1 MLYPSQ
7 FHHLI
12 SAPWSHIW
20 SFNRG
25 VSYVLCLTSGMD
37 LLTSCKDKVAYFR
50 VKELKDVL
58 TQLGLS
64 KQGKK
69 QDLVDRIL
77 TILSHERVAGV
88 PPKINSARKEEVA
101 KLVDGI
107 YRKMQVFGAT
117 DLASKSQ
124 IVSDSSNAKLKEEIE
139 DTYQMKIRCPCGSS
153 FQTETMIQCEDT
165 RCHTWQHASCVII
178 PEKPT
183 ERGFP
188 PIFPETFY
196 CELCRLSR
204 ADPFWVTTADPL
216 YPAKFAITSVPADST
231 NPMQRIEKTFQLTR
245 ADRELLAKQEYDVQ
259 AWCILLNDKVQF
271 RMQWPQYADL
281 QVNGVPVRCI
291 NRPGSQLLGANGRDD
306 GPIITQCSRDGINKI
321 LLTGCDAR
329 IFCFGVRLVKRRTFQ
344 QVLNMI
350 PKEPDGE
357 VFDDALVR
365 IRRCVGGGNATE
377 NADSDS
383 DLEVVADFIPVNLR
397 CPMSGLRMKV
407 AGRFKPCV
415 HMGCF
420 DLEVF
425 VEMNQRSRKWQC
437 PICLKNYSLEHVI
450 IDPYFN
456 RITSQLRP
464 YGEEVTEIEVKP
476 DGSWRAKAEGDRRSL
491 GDLGRWHLPDGTLIE
506 SQGIDSKPKPG
517 ILKHV
522 KQEGGSESPGL
533 LKVGLKKNRNGLWE
547 ISKHEDMQ
555 TFSYGDSVSEN
566 FENHIQD
573 IIPMSSSATGSG
585 KVGEDPSVNQDGDVN
600 FDFPID
606 LETISPNFVPA
617 YGGNDHSPSAPAE
630 DAEVIVL
637 SDSDE
642 ENEPLISSASIYNN
656 NHTDAPIVS
665 FPGRPKGILDSC
677 HDDRALVNDGDS
689 CLGLF
694 NANDDEFG
702 MNMWPLPT
710 VNQGGPGFRLFGSDT
725 DVSGSLVDMHH
736 GSINCASSINGYSL
750 AADTG
755 IGSCSLLPES
765 PVDHPNTEMNAG
777 LVNNPLSFGNND
789 PSLQIFIPPI
799 PSDASV
805 KADMGHQPGVSTGVH
820 TEDWISLRLGA
831 GGESKVANGLSSG
844 KPAQTKDS
852 SLGSLADTA
861 SLLLGM
867 NDGVSKKSGRE
878 RSDGP
883 FNFPRQR
890 RSSYMMRRVRSYDV
904 QVYDI
909 PGRRWIEDFP
919 KLKYHKRGPFVFF
932 LDVKLYVLS
941 SGTPHITG
949 PHFEMLD
956 INYLSQGWVLL
967 SEPLF
972 VCQCLMASHH
982 AKIIDYSKKI
992 LWSNHC
998 VIVED
1003 HLYRFQVLQYS
1014 NGPPRAILVL
1024 RDLEHKIVVYGN
1036 SIERDYVDDIHSD
1049 DYPPISGQCHV
1060 DISDIVDPDVL
1071 MGDSYAVG
1079 YLVYLGKRNSC
1090 LRTNVR
1096 E

>member
-1 MLYPSQ
+1 
-7 FHHLI
+7 
-12 SAPWSHIW
+12 
-20 SFNRG
+20 
-25 VSYVLCLTSGMD
+25 MD
-37 LLTSCKDKVAYFR
+37 LVTSCKDKVAQFR

-58 TQLGLS
+58 TQLGHS

-77 TILSHERVAGV
+77 AILSDERVAGV
-88 PPKINSARKEEVA
+88 PPKKNSARKEEVA
-101 KLVDGI
+101 ELVDGI
-107 YRKMQVFGAT
+107 YRKMQVSGAT

-124 IVSDSSNAKLKEEIE
+124 IVSDSSNVKSKEEIE

-153 FQTETMIQCEDT
+153 FQAETMIQCEDT
-165 RCHTWQHASCVII
+165 RCRTWQHASCVII
-178 PEKPT
+178 PEMPT

-188 PIFPETFY
+188 IFRETFY

-204 ADPFWVTTADPL
+204 ADPFWVMTANPI
-216 YPAKFAITSVPADST
+216 YPAKFAITSVSADST
-231 NPMQRIEKTFQLTR
+231 NSMQRIEKTFQLTR

-259 AWCILLNDKVQF
+259 AWCMLLNDKVQF

-281 QVNGVPVRCI
+281 QVNGVPVRCM

-306 GPIITQCSRDGINKI
+306 GPIITQCSSDGINKI

-329 IFCFGVRLVKRRTFQ
+329 IFCFGVRLIKRRTFQ
-344 QVLNMI
+344 QVLNVI

-365 IRRCVGGGNATE
+365 VRRCVGGGNATE

-383 DLEVVADFIPVNLR
+383 DLEVIADFIPVNLR

-456 RITSQLRP
+456 RITSQLRI
-464 YGEEVTEIEVKP
+464 YEEVTEIEVKP
-476 DGSWRAKAEGDRRSL
+476 NGSWRAKAEGGRRSL

-506 SQGIDSKPKPG
+506 SQDIESKPKPG

-522 KQEGGSESPGL
+522 KQEGGSESPSL
-533 LKVGLKKNRNGLWE
+533 LKVGLKNRNGLWE
-547 ISKHEDMQ
+547 ISKPEDMQ
-555 TFSYGDSVSEN
+555 TFPYGDSVSEN

-585 KVGEDPSVNQDGDVN
+585 KEGEDPSVNQDSDVN

-617 YGGNDHSPSAPAE
+617 YGGNDHNPPAPAG

-637 SDSDE
+637 SDSNE

-656 NHTDAPIVS
+656 NQTDAPIVS
-665 FPGRPKGILDSC
+665 FPGRPKGISDSC
-677 HDDRALVNDGDS
+677 HDDHALVNGGKS

-710 VNQGGPGFRLFGSDT
+710 VNLGGPGFRWFGSDT
-725 DVSGSLVDMHH
+725 DVSGSLVDMQHV
-736 GSINCASSINGYSL
+736 SINCASSINGYSL

-755 IGSCSLLPES
+755 TGSCTLLPES

-789 PSLQIFIPPI
+789 PSLQIFLPPI

-820 TEDWISLRLGA
+820 TEDWISLRLGT
-831 GGESKVANGLSSG
+831 GGDSKVANGMISG

-852 SLGSLADTA
+852 SLGSLADTGISLKGQPGALSSRYARGPGKGRTTA

-883 FNFPRQR
+883 FNFPRRR
-890 RSSYMMRRVRSYDV
+890 RSVRPRMYPS
-904 QVYDI
+904 
-909 PGRRWIEDFP
+909 
-919 KLKYHKRGPFVFF
+919 
-932 LDVKLYVLS
+932 
-941 SGTPHITG
+941 
-949 PHFEMLD
+949 
-956 INYLSQGWVLL
+956 
-967 SEPLF
+967 
-972 VCQCLMASHH
+972 
-982 AKIIDYSKKI
+982 ID
-992 LWSNHC
+992 
-998 VIVED
+998 
-1003 HLYRFQVLQYS
+1003 
-1014 NGPPRAILVL
+1014 
-1024 RDLEHKIVVYGN
+1024 
-1036 SIERDYVDDIHSD
+1036 SD
-1049 DYPPISGQCHV
+1049 
-1060 DISDIVDPDVL
+1060 
-1071 MGDSYAVG
+1071 
-1079 YLVYLGKRNSC
+1079 
-1090 LRTNVR
+1090 T

>member
-1 MLYPSQ
+1 MVLFSRLYVKLVKQEGKIVRKDAGKCELSENPSPDVELGKVSLLIFAYGVHFPDMLV
-7 FHHLI
+7 F
-12 SAPWSHIW
+12 
-20 SFNRG
+20 
-25 VSYVLCLTSGMD
+25 
-37 LLTSCKDKVAYFR
+37 DKVAYFR

-69 QDLVDRIL
+69 QVSIDLVDRIL
-77 TILSHERVAGV
+77 TILSHEREEVDMGRMDFLWNGNKEKTFHFTCFKKKEREEIQWKAVRKSEEGGLGIRKMEFQDETYYSIDPGEIARKEADVLQGKVDRAKYVAGV

-107 YRKMQVFGAT
+107 YRKMQVSGAT

-153 FQTETMIQCEDT
+153 FQTETMIQEVTGSSYGNSLLQKCRCEDT

-204 ADPFWVTTADPL
+204 ADPCGERGSDIFKPRNRIFRIFLRSFWVTTADPL
-216 YPAKFAITSVPADST
+216 YPAKFSITSVPADST

-259 AWCILLNDKVQF
+259 AWCMLLNDKVQF
-271 RMQWPQYADL
+271 RMQWPPYADL

-357 VFDDALVR
+357 VFDDALAR

-397 CPMSGLRMKV
+397 CPHESHYGFILCIYVQMSGLRMKV

-425 VEMNQRSRKWQC
+425 WQC

-456 RITSQLRP
+456 RITSQLRT

-555 TFSYGDSVSEN
+555 TFPYGDSVSEN

-617 YGGNDHSPSAPAE
+617 YAAPAE

-656 NHTDAPIVS
+656 NHTDAPIIS

-694 NANDDEFG
+694 SANDDEFG

-725 DVSGSLVDMHH
+725 DVSGSLVDMQH

-878 RSDGP
+878 RSDGI
-883 FNFPRQR
+883 FSAWLGN
-890 RSSYMMRRVRSYDV
+890 RSFWLGEKHASANRKLTS
-904 QVYDI
+904 I
-909 PGRRWIEDFP
+909 P
-919 KLKYHKRGPFVFF
+919 
-932 LDVKLYVLS
+932 VLE
-941 SGTPHITG
+941 I
-949 PHFEMLD
+949 
-956 INYLSQGWVLL
+956 
-967 SEPLF
+967 
-972 VCQCLMASHH
+972 
-982 AKIIDYSKKI
+982 
-992 LWSNHC
+992 
-998 VIVED
+998 
-1003 HLYRFQVLQYS
+1003 
-1014 NGPPRAILVL
+1014 
-1024 RDLEHKIVVYGN
+1024 
-1036 SIERDYVDDIHSD
+1036 
-1049 DYPPISGQCHV
+1049 
-1060 DISDIVDPDVL
+1060 
-1071 MGDSYAVG
+1071 
-1079 YLVYLGKRNSC
+1079 
-1090 LRTNVR
+1090 
-1096 E
+1096 